1 MENSTSS
8 FPVFVPSLSKLLL
21 TGMMEGGEFLPD
33 IEVSVGKCHITG
45 DDDVGREDVPG
56 HPGAE
61 GDVQEAGGGCP
72 DQGVHPLHVV
82 SAGTEMLTCS
92 YRGRRLVSLTHLL
105 DQERSMIGTGKTPE
119 TAQETLRK
127 SSSLLETDTVSGLIT
142 MFCGG
147 PERQSQHNSYSS
159 GPLTV
164 DEDLLLL
171 EIFVHKARDFALVS
185 SGEPMVG
192 LDHPQG
198 PVSLVGVVVGHVVQV
213 QLVLEQL
220 SYHLGTFL
228 HAGHPLV
235 HGDGRP
241 VEIPLDVQLVL
252 LLVQVGEVAVQHQLG
267 ARLDHLWPGYAVNVD

>member
-1 MENSTSS
+1 M
-8 FPVFVPSLSKLLL
+8 K
-21 TGMMEGGEFLPD
+21 FLPD

-147 PERQSQHNSYSS
+147 PERQSQHNS
-159 GPLTV
+159 
-164 DEDLLLL
+164 
-171 EIFVHKARDFALVS
+171 
-185 SGEPMVG
+185 
-192 LDHPQG
+192 
-198 PVSLVGVVVGHVVQV
+198 
-213 QLVLEQL
+213 
-220 SYHLGTFL
+220 
-228 HAGHPLV
+228 
-235 HGDGRP
+235 
-241 VEIPLDVQLVL
+241 
-252 LLVQVGEVAVQHQLG
+252 
-267 ARLDHLWPGYAVNVD
+267 

>member
-1 MENSTSS
+1 M
-8 FPVFVPSLSKLLL
+8 K
-21 TGMMEGGEFLPD
+21 FLPD

-82 SAGTEMLTCS
+82 SAGIVGPGEVDDRDGEDSGDSTGDVKEVLVFVGDGHGLRADHNVL
-92 YRGRRLVSLTHLL
+92 RG
-105 DQERSMIGTGKTPE
+105 
-119 TAQETLRK
+119 
-127 SSSLLETDTVSGLIT
+127 
-142 MFCGG
+142 
-147 PERQSQHNSYSS
+147 
-159 GPLTV
+159 TV